1 MIVFCLVPIVLAWLV
16 YVLIGVAS
24 SKQYQERN
32 K

>member
-1 MIVFCLVPIVLAWLV
+1 MMLLCLGPIVLAWLV

-24 SKQYQERN
+24 SKQYRAR